1 MKGTDGNIKMLFSL
15 LRSGLWG
22 RPDAALPGGPLS
34 EAAWEEVLALAERQT
49 VAGVAYLGLH
59 HLPELF
65 EPPVGIL
72 VRWAAKADAIERRNA
87 RMGEALGE
95 LCVLFRQNGISPVL
109 QKGHDVA
116 AMYAYP
122 MLRECGDID
131 FYFTSEEEQ
140 AAASAIVAG
149 HGCRVRRASDGSDCY
164 SWNGIP
170 VEHHRRLLDI
180 YSPFRKRVAERLE
193 SEYGFEDRRI
203 RTGAESGA
211 SVLVRV
217 PSPMLKLLMLNL
229 HILKHAVGRGVG
241 LRQVCDMA
249 VACSVLH
256 GEIDSREAESLIRRA
271 GIRRW
276 TRVLQSFMVSCLGLD
291 PGQLPYQDS
300 SASPDALLDLII
312 SGGNFGRFASG
323 SAGGEASSLRRKF
336 NTAASFLRNSGF
348 SMAVA
353 PEETLSVLLELLS
366 GQGRSAD

>member
-1 MKGTDGNIKMLFSL
+1 MLFSL

-22 RPDAALPGGPLS
+22 RPDASLPAARPLS
-34 EAAWEEVLALAERQT
+34 GKAWEEVLALAERQT
-49 VAGVAYLGLH
+49 VTGVAYLGLH
-59 HLPELF
+59 HLPEPM

-95 LCVLFRQNGISPVL
+95 LCLLFRQNGISPVL

-116 AMYAYP
+116 AMYAHP

-140 AAASAIVAG
+140 AEASAIVSG
-149 HGCRVRRASDGSDCY
+149 HGCRVRRAPDGSDCY

-180 YSPFRKRVAERLE
+180 YSPFRKKVAERLE
-193 SEYGFEDRRI
+193 SEYGFEDSQI
-203 RTGAESGA
+203 VAGAASG
-211 SVLVRV
+211 SRVLVRV

-229 HILKHAVGRGVG
+229 HILKHAVGRGGG

-249 VACSVLH
+249 VACAFLH
-256 GEIDSREAESLIRRA
+256 DEIDGNEAESLIRRA
-271 GIRRW
+271 GIRKW
-276 TRVLQSFMVSCLGLD
+276 TRVLQSFMVGCLGLD
-291 PGQLPYQDS
+291 PGLLPYQDF

-312 SGGNFGRFASG
+312 SGGNFGRFVPEA
-323 SAGGEASSLRRKF
+323 ADGEASSLRRKI

-348 SMAVA
+348 SMTVA
-353 PEETLSVLLELLS
+353 PEETLSVFLELLS
-366 GQGRSAD
+366 GQRRSAD